1 MRGEN
6 KIKIISDIHGGEAV
20 KILSRRGLSG
30 KKIRISCDFSV
41 NLNPLG
47 YPAEIEELF
56 LNPGRFISDYPH
68 PDAAPAENELAK
80 ALGLKTSNLIIGN
93 GATEIFD
100 LILQSVKPEKAMYCA
115 PAYSGYAEICIKRSI
130 ETVPVK
136 MKTSDGIFTPDF
148 STLRTTGAG
157 LIFICSPNNPTGQT
171 VNRRHILE
179 LAAAKKD
186 TVIVVDESFMD
197 FSFKASSSTLM
208 TSKLPPNLI
217 LVKSLTKIYSVAG
230 LRLGFA
236 YGNARI
242 ISRMKFL
249 RLPWSVNA
257 FAQAAVPLLFQDRDF
272 LKKTV
277 LYTKKLHEY
286 MLDGILPLGRLLP
299 CPSGTNF
306 ILCKVSGMNAENL
319 QAELMKKEIL
329 IRSCSEIYGLDNS
342 YIRLALRPEN
352 EIDFLAREL
361 NSVFGKKKKAPSPE
375 KIKGALMV
383 VGTTSNAGKSITA
396 AALCRYFANKGIN
409 VAPFKAQN
417 MSLNSFVTPEGGEI
431 GRAQAVQAEA
441 CRIEPHTDMNPVLLK
456 PQGDSSSQIIIN
468 GKAAFTMNA
477 RTYYRNKQKIREKAF
492 AAFDRLGK
500 KYELIVMEG
509 AGSPAEIN
517 LLKEDFVNM
526 RMAEYAEAS
535 AILVAD
541 IDRGGVFASIFGTVT
556 LIPPP
561 LRKLLKGIIINKFRG
576 DKRLLDSGIEKIE
589 AITGIPVLGVM
600 PFIKNLDIEDE
611 DSLGLEKYTEASGKK
626 SLLDIAV
633 IKLPRIS
640 NFTDFQSLEKDPRIS
655 LRYTDVPEKLGNPDL
670 LIIPGSKNTIA
681 DMEFLRKSGM
691 EKELRRLHEKG
702 TPLFG
707 ICGGYQMLGEKIS
720 DPCGVEGRRR
730 SMRGLAL
737 LPVETVLMQEKELA
751 QVSGLTGKGLPFAAP
766 GTAFTG
772 YEIHAGKSSRIKTK
786 VSGPLQIT
794 RRGKVKCSEEAG
806 DVSADGLVFGS
817 YVHGLFDAA
826 PLRLQL
832 IEWLCRK
839 KGLHRPCLLKQELKS
854 RERTFN
860 ELADVLSENVDMRKI
875 SSFISK

>member
-1 MRGEN
+1 MRKKN
-6 KIKIISDIHGGEAV
+6 KSRIISDIHGGEAA
-20 KILSRRGLSG
+20 KILSFRGLSG
-30 KKIRISCDFSV
+30 KKIKIVSDFSV

-56 LNPGRFISDYPH
+56 LNPGRLISDYPH
-68 PDAAPAENELAK
+68 PDAAYAECELAK
-80 ALGLKTSNLIIGN
+80 NLGLKTSNLITGN

-100 LILQSVKPEKAMYCA
+100 LILQAVKPQKALYCA
-115 PAYSGYAEICIKRSI
+115 PSYSGYAEICAKRSI
-130 ETVPVK
+130 EAVPVK
-136 MKTSDGIFTPDF
+136 MKTSGETFAPDF
-148 STLRTTGAG
+148 PALKKGNAE

-171 VNRRHILE
+171 ADRKHILE

-197 FSFKASSSTLM
+197 FSVKASSSTLM

-217 LVKSLTKIYSVAG
+217 LVKSLTKIYSIAG

-236 YGNARI
+236 YGSAKI
-242 ISRMKFL
+242 ISLMRFL

-272 LKKTV
+272 LRKTV
-277 LYTKKLHEY
+277 LYTEELHEY
-286 MLDGILPLGRLLP
+286 MLNSILPLGRLLP
-299 CPSGTNF
+299 CPSETNF
-306 ILCKVSGMNAENL
+306 VLCKVSGMSAGSL
-319 QAELMKKEIL
+319 QAELMKRGIL
-329 IRSCSEIYGLDNS
+329 IRSCSEIYGLDSS

-352 EIDFLAREL
+352 EIDLLTRAL
-361 NSVFGKKKKAPSPE
+361 NSVFGKKKKSPSPK

-456 PQGDSSSQIIIN
+456 PQGDSSSQIIID
-468 GKAAFTMNA
+468 GKAVFTMNA
-477 RTYYRNKQKIREKAF
+477 RTYYRNKQKIRERAF
-492 AAFDRLGK
+492 AAFDRLNE

-526 RMAEYAEAS
+526 RMAEYADAS

-600 PFIKNLDIEDE
+600 PFIRNLDIEDE
-611 DSLGLEKYTEASGKK
+611 DSLGLEKNSGTAEKK

-633 IKLPRIS
+633 VKLPRIS
-640 NFTDFQSLEKDPRIS
+640 NFTDFQSFEKYPAIL

-670 LIIPGSKNTIA
+670 IIIPGSKSTIA

-691 EKELRRLHEKG
+691 EKELLRLLKKG

-707 ICGGYQMLGEKIS
+707 ICGGYQMLGKKIS
-720 DPCGVEGRRR
+720 DPRGVEGQRRF
-730 SMRGLAL
+730 MRGLAL
-737 LPVETVLMQEKELA
+737 LPIETLLLKEKELA
-751 QVSGLTGKGLPFAAP
+751 QVSGVTVPGLPFAAP
-766 GTAFTG
+766 GTTFTG
-772 YEIHAGKSSRIKTK
+772 YEIHAGKSSRTKTK
-786 VSGPLQIT
+786 ASNPLLIT
-794 RRGKVKCSEEAG
+794 QRGKVKCSEEAG

-817 YVHGLFDAA
+817 YVHGLFDSA
-826 PLRLQL
+826 PLRKQL
-832 IEWLCRK
+832 IEWLCQRK
-839 KGLHRPCLLKQELKS
+839 CIRSATVLKQERKS

-860 ELADVLSENVDMRKI
+860 ELAGVLAENVDMRKI
-875 SSFISK
+875 SSFILK